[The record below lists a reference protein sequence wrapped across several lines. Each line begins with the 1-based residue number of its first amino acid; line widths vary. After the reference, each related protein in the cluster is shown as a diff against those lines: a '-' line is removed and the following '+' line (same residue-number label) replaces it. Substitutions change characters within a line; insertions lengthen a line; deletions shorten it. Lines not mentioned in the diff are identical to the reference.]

1 MFGFGKSKLEL
12 ELEEKLKE
20 LNKDYK
26 TKKTALDNEID
37 QAKATVDHWQAQLSA
52 RHNHLH
58 EISLNTDRCNK
69 SAEEK
74 VAIIEGLQADV
85 AKASETLAEE
95 QREHSKLLE
104 QITGLENWVV
114 KLDQEY
120 SELETDGVYKILTE
134 RFNHVFPDNPH
145 EPIFSPSPSASQSIN
160 EGGE

>member
-1 MFGFGKSKLEL
+1 MLGFGKSKLEL

-20 LNKDYK
+20 LNKERETK
-26 TKKTALDNEID
+26 TTALNREIN
-37 QAKATVDHWQAQLSA
+37 QAKATVHHWREELSA

-74 VAIIEGLQADV
+74 VAIIEGLQVDV
-85 AKASETLAEE
+85 AKVSETLAEE
-95 QREHSKLLE
+95 QREHSELLA

-145 EPIFSPSPSASQSIN
+145 EPIFSPPPSTSQSIN